1 MKAIRL
7 ATFALVALCVSWVA
21 FAQTYPSRPVTIIVP
36 FPPGGSSD
44 VIGRALAQKMSEQ
57 FGQPVVVE
65 NKPGATGAIG
75 ATTVKNAPPDG
86 YTLLVSSLAVFVVN
100 PHLQKTLQYDPLK
113 DFDLI
118 TVAVQAPNVLVCNPA
133 VEPATV
139 QDLIAYSKK
148 NPGKLTFA
156 SSGAG
161 SSDHLTAELFWQQT
175 GTTGVHVPYKGGA
188 PAISDL
194 IAGHV
199 QCSFQNLNAVVNQ
212 IQSGKLRALGITSNR
227 RSPLLPNVPTLSE
240 AGLKGI
246 DVYSWQAVAAPR
258 GLAADVRTRI
268 YNAAVAALKDPKL
281 SKTMTD
287 MGFEIVANTP
297 QDFAKFQAAE
307 YARWKKV
314 IETGHITID

>member
-1 MKAIRL
+1 MKPFTLL
-7 ATFALVALCVSWVA
+7 AALSMAVAASFGAL
-21 FAQTYPSRPVTIIVP
+21 AQTYPSKPVTIVVP

-44 VIGRALAQKMSEQ
+44 MIGRALAQKMSESL
-57 FGQPVVVE
+57 GQSVVVE

-75 ATTVKNAPPDG
+75 ATVVKNAHPDG

-118 TVAVQAPNVLVCNPA
+118 TVAVQAPNVLVCNPGFEA
-133 VEPATV
+133 KTV
-139 QDLIAYSKK
+139 QDVIAYEKK

-175 GTTGVHVPYKGGA
+175 GTTGLHVPYKGGA

-194 IAGHV
+194 IAGHA
-199 QCSFQNLNAVVNQ
+199 QCSFQNINAVISH
-212 IQSGKLRALGITSNR
+212 IQADKLKALAITSAK
-227 RSPLLPNVPTLSE
+227 RSPLLPNVPTLAE
-240 AGLKGI
+240 AGVKGV
-246 DVYSWQAVAAPR
+246 DVYSWQAMAAPK
-258 GLAADVRTRI
+258 GLPADVRNKI
-268 YNAAVAALKDPKL
+268 QKAAVAALKDPAVAKR
-281 SKTMTD
+281 MTD
-287 MGFEIVANTP
+287 IGFEIVANTP
-297 QDFAKFQAAE
+297 EEFAKFQAAE

-314 IETGHITID
+314 IDTGHITLD

>member
-1 MKAIRL
+1 MRTIRL
-7 ATFALVALCVSWVA
+7 LTVAALALTAS
-21 FAQTYPSRPVTIIVP
+21 FGTIAQTYPSRPVTIVVP

-44 VIGRALAQKMSEQ
+44 AIGRAIAQKMTEQ
-57 FGQPVVVE
+57 FGQPVVVD

-75 ATTVKNAPPDG
+75 ATMVKNAAPDG

-118 TVAVQAPNVLVCNPA
+118 TVAVQAPNVLVCNPS
-133 VEPATV
+133 VEPRTV
-139 QDLIAYSKK
+139 EDLVAHLKK
-148 NPGKLTFA
+148 NPGKVTFA

-175 GTTGVHVPYKGGA
+175 ATSGVHVPYKGGA

-199 QCSFQNLNAVVNQ
+199 ECSFQNLNAVVNQ
-212 IQSGKLRALGITSNR
+212 IQSGKLRALGITSSK

-240 AGLKGI
+240 AGVKGV
-246 DVYSWQAVAAPR
+246 DVYSWQAMAAPR
-258 GLAADVRTRI
+258 GLPAPVRDKI
-268 YNAAVAALKDPKL
+268 HNAALVALKDPKL
-281 SKTMTD
+281 AKTMTD

-297 QDFAKFQAAE
+297 QEFARFQAGE

-314 IETGHITID
+314 IETGRITID